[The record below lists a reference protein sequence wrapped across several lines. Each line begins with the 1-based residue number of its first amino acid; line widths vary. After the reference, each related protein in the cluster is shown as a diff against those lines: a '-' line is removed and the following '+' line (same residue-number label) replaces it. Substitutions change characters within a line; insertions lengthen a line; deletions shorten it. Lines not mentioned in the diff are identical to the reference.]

1 MPYTSCTDTSL
12 VPACCQLVI
21 FLLNVQTRAALFK
34 YFSERTVSV
43 PDTCAGNVHDDV
55 ICCEVHVLN
64 FANRL
69 GRNRQKTTNTSDC
82 MLLLAVSYLSFQQ
95 LMCVY
100 MYMHCILFMF
110 SCNFL
115 VTVQE
120 NYKPLFSSCI
130 LGDTILCEYRFNFR
144 STQAYRLNLSINL
157 SFCFKNN
164 LGCDQMFPNTF
175 NKGVSLHAHTRPQPW

>member
-1 MPYTSCTDTSL
+1 
-12 VPACCQLVI
+12 
-21 FLLNVQTRAALFK
+21 
-34 YFSERTVSV
+34 
-43 PDTCAGNVHDDV
+43 
-55 ICCEVHVLN
+55 
-64 FANRL
+64 
-69 GRNRQKTTNTSDC
+69 
-82 MLLLAVSYLSFQQ
+82 
-95 LMCVY
+95 
-100 MYMHCILFMF
+100 MHCILFMF

-164 LGCDQMFPNTF
+164 SGCDPMFPNTF
-175 NKGVSLHAHTRPQPW
+175 NKGYHYTHTHTHTTMVNTSFVSVASSASIMVRSKHPLTTGTPSPNMFSGLCCVADLEISLSMSTAGC